1 MYHLGHT
8 KAGPPIPLTQGMNNI
23 SCYPPPPHPR
33 TRKLISSPSF
43 SHEVNWRSL
52 IKAAVFS
59 WKLGS
64 RYSSAQ
70 IPHTR
75 FFLIPHSGSSSYHI
89 TIFPQLHCYL
99 SSRPGKNT
107 HTPCSPPLPGSCNSF
122 IHFSVQGF
130 MCSLP
135 PPPWSHQKND
145 DFSAPPPSLSV
156 SLKQSGGPLQLKTRA
171 TNRFSRHFAPVLS
184 GSSSTG

>member
-33 TRKLISSPSF
+33 TRKLISSPFF

-75 FFLIPHSGSSSYHI
+75 FFFNPSLRLFFVPHHH
-89 TIFPQLHCYL
+89 FPLNFTVIYQVGL
-99 SSRPGKNT
+99 GKT
-107 HTPCSPPLPGSCNSF
+107 HTHHAVHPCQ
-122 IHFSVQGF
+122 VQ
-130 MCSLP
+130 
-135 PPPWSHQKND
+135 
-145 DFSAPPPSLSV
+145 AI
-156 SLKQSGGPLQLKTRA
+156 
-171 TNRFSRHFAPVLS
+171 VLS
-184 GSSSTG
+184 IFLSKVS